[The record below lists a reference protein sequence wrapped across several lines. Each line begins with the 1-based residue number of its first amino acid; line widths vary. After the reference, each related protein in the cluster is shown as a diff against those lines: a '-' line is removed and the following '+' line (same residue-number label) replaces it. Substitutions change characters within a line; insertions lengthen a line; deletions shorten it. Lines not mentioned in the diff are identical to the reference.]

1 MAKSIKRCESVVQQ
15 IHHLIVLIVPYLSQA
30 CQKLET
36 DRGTVPSLCPE
47 CTGPPK
53 ENHQLESI
61 WDGSKT
67 GYQQTNPIG
76 KKNYSL
82 LCTWMSQEVRI
93 NG

>member
-76 KKNYSL
+76 KKKVSTFVYMDVPGS
-82 LCTWMSQEVRI
+82 
-93 NG
+93 